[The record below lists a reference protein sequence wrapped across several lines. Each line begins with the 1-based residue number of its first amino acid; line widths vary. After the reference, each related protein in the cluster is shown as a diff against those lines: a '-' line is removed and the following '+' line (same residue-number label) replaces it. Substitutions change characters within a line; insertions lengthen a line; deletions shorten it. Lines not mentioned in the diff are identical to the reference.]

1 MSNTSSEEDD
11 SKLKAKADNK
21 INVTKLEIFKLSKNL
36 SSNKTSP
43 IFSQQLTIQDVFDPE
58 DSATVHFTPNVKW
71 LAKHHQP
78 AIFGKIK
85 LSSSNQSTDSR
96 LSQTK
101 LPLCKFATETTF
113 TDRKLNTKLNG
124 NQALTPTGAIPPT
137 ISNIFS
143 NSNLNFNLNI
153 KGRPAAMVNSIN
165 ASLNKNTSS
174 GGGYLDSVNKS
185 YKGSTTTTKYRC
197 YTLNDTKYIDYKKKW
212 VEILRKEKRIFDAK
226 WQASGPS
233 NNAHKLSDY
242 ELKKT
247 LGNGSF
253 GRVVLVKHR
262 ENGKFYA
269 LKILE
274 KLSVVKSKQVEH
286 TLNEKKI
293 LNAVNFPFI
302 ASYAAS
308 FKDNCNLFIALEFV
322 VGGEMFKHL
331 VKYNK
336 FSENLTK
343 FYCAQVVLAIEYLH
357 NIDIIHR
364 DLKPENTL
372 IAQDGYI
379 KLSDFGFAKHVKSR
393 TYTLCGTPEYLA
405 PEIIQSKPY
414 GKPVDWW
421 AVGILTYEMSTGK
434 PPFQSDQPIKIYE
447 KILAGKYKVPNN
459 LSDEIKDFMR
469 CLIQADVTKR
479 FGNLKN
485 GVDDVKTHK
494 WFASIDWM
502 AIYAKKVTAPMMP
515 KIKSPG
521 DPSNFDNYSE
531 KDISVSKDVLF
542 EKEFADF

>member
-1 MSNTSSEEDD
+1 M
-11 SKLKAKADNK
+11 
-21 INVTKLEIFKLSKNL
+21 
-36 SSNKTSP
+36 
-43 IFSQQLTIQDVFDPE
+43 
-58 DSATVHFTPNVKW
+58 
-71 LAKHHQP
+71 
-78 AIFGKIK
+78 
-85 LSSSNQSTDSR
+85 
-96 LSQTK
+96 
-101 LPLCKFATETTF
+101 
-113 TDRKLNTKLNG
+113 
-124 NQALTPTGAIPPT
+124 
-137 ISNIFS
+137 
-143 NSNLNFNLNI
+143 
-153 KGRPAAMVNSIN
+153 
-165 ASLNKNTSS
+165 
-174 GGGYLDSVNKS
+174 
-185 YKGSTTTTKYRC
+185 
-197 YTLNDTKYIDYKKKW
+197 
-212 VEILRKEKRIFDAK
+212 
-226 WQASGPS
+226 
-233 NNAHKLSDY
+233 
-242 ELKKT
+242 
-247 LGNGSF
+247 
-253 GRVVLVKHR
+253 
-262 ENGKFYA
+262 
-269 LKILE
+269 
-274 KLSVVKSKQVEH
+274 
-286 TLNEKKI
+286 NEKKI

-357 NIDIIHR
+357 NMDIIHR

-459 LSDEIKDFMR
+459 LTDEIKDFMR

-502 AIYAKKVTAPMMP
+502 AIYTKKVTAPMIP